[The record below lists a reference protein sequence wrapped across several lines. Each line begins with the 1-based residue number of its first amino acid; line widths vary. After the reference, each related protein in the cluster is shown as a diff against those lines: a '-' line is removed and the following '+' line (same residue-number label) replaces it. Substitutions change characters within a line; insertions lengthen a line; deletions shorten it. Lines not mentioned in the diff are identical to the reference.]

1 MEKKGKILII
11 EDNAPYARYLGNWL
25 RPHGYEVETA
35 CHSASAKKMLC
46 YENPYVCVLAD
57 IRLPDGDGVEILA
70 WMRKRGIAIPY
81 IVMTQNEDVTSAV
94 KAMKLGAKD
103 YLPKKLID
111 EESLLKTIEDAIGET
126 RRKKAVI
133 YKRNS
138 HAYTVMMKKV
148 RMVSSI
154 SISVL
159 ITGENGSGK
168 EHVAQAIHEHGNRS
182 SKPFIAVDCGT
193 LPKELSASALFGHK
207 KGAFTGATEDK
218 VGFFGQANGG
228 TLFLDEIGNLSME
241 AQVMLLRALQE
252 QSYRPVGSE
261 RDEHCNV
268 RVIAATNED
277 LKKAIEEGRFRQDLF
292 YRLNEFDIHLPP
304 LRDCPDD
311 FLPLAEFF

>member
-1 MEKKGKILII
+1 MEKNKILII

-46 YENPYVCVLAD
+46 GEDTYVCVLAD

-70 WMRKRGIAIPY
+70 WMRKRGITVPY

-111 EESLLKTIEDAIGET
+111 GESLLKTIEDAIGET

-148 RMVSSI
+148 RMV
-154 SISVL
+154 
-159 ITGENGSGK
+159 
-168 EHVAQAIHEHGNRS
+168 
-182 SKPFIAVDCGT
+182 
-193 LPKELSASALFGHK
+193 
-207 KGAFTGATEDK
+207 
-218 VGFFGQANGG
+218 
-228 TLFLDEIGNLSME
+228 
-241 AQVMLLRALQE
+241 
-252 QSYRPVGSE
+252 
-261 RDEHCNV
+261 
-268 RVIAATNED
+268 
-277 LKKAIEEGRFRQDLF
+277 
-292 YRLNEFDIHLPP
+292 
-304 LRDCPDD
+304 
-311 FLPLAEFF
+311 